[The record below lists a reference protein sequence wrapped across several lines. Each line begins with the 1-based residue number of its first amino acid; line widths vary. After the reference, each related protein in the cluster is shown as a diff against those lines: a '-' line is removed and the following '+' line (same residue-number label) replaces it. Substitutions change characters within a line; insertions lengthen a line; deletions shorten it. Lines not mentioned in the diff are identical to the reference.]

1 MDDISPKLQNQIAQF
16 QQVQQQ
22 LQQILNQ
29 KFRMEAQLKEM
40 DLTIDELK
48 KTPLDSP
55 VYKNVGAL
63 MIKVSDREGLLKEI
77 EDDKETS
84 EVRVKSLDRQEKML
98 REKYT
103 LMQDQISKAIGS
115 GARPTRRQPDR
126 GRIPGPRGSVE
137 RRELGVDH

>member
-115 GARPTRRQPDR
+115 GARP
-126 GRIPGPRGSVE
+126 SNE
-137 RRELGVDH
+137 SEEN

>member
-48 KTPLDSP
+48 KTPEDSP
-55 VYKNVGAL
+55 VYKNAGAL

-77 EDDKETS
+77 EDDKETA

-98 REKYT
+98 REKYQ

-115 GARPTRRQPDR
+115 GARPSDDP
-126 GRIPGPRGSVE
+126 E
-137 RRELGVDH
+137 EN

>member
-48 KTPLDSP
+48 KTPEDSP
-55 VYKNVGAL
+55 VYKNAGAL

-77 EDDKETS
+77 EDDKETT

-115 GARPTRRQPDR
+115 GARP
-126 GRIPGPRGSVE
+126 SNE
-137 RRELGVDH
+137 SEEN

>member
-98 REKYT
+98 REKYQ
-103 LMQDQISKAIGS
+103 LMQDQISKAMNS
-115 GARPTRRQPDR
+115 GARPSE
-126 GRIPGPRGSVE
+126 GSE
-137 RRELGVDH
+137 EN

>member
-29 KFRMEAQLKEM
+29 KFRMESQLKEM

-48 KTPLDSP
+48 KTPEDSP
-55 VYKNVGAL
+55 VYKNAGAL

-77 EDDKETS
+77 EDDKETT

-98 REKYT
+98 REKYQ

-115 GARPTRRQPDR
+115 GARP
-126 GRIPGPRGSVE
+126 SVDSDE
-137 RRELGVDH
+137 N

>member
-22 LQQILNQ
+22 LQQVLNQ

-48 KTPLDSP
+48 KTPEDSP
-55 VYKNVGAL
+55 IYKNVGAL
-63 MIKVSDREGLLKEI
+63 MIKVSDREGLLREI

-98 REKYT
+98 REKYQ
-103 LMQDQISKAIGS
+103 LMQDQISKAMNS
-115 GARPTRRQPDR
+115 GARP
-126 GRIPGPRGSVE
+126 SE
-137 RRELGVDH
+137 SSEEN